1 MKRLITVIILF
12 TVISC
17 SVNAL
22 ALTDAQR
29 AEQRRQQQ
37 AAQRAYQESANTYN
51 EVSTTA
57 STYKEGAEIVRD
69 SVKQVTPPRYR
80 GWSDEE

>member
-1 MKRLITVIILF
+1 MKKLITIIILCAIVF
-12 TVISC
+12 YA
-17 SVNAL
+17 VNAL

-37 AAQRAYQESANTYN
+37 AAQRAYQASGNTYN

-57 STYKEGAEIVRD
+57 GTYKEGAEIVRD
-69 SVKQVTPPRYR
+69 SVKQVTPPKYR